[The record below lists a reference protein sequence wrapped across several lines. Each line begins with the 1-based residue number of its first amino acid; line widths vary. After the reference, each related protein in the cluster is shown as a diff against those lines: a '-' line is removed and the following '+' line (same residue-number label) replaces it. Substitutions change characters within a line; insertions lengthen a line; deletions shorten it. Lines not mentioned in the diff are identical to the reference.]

1 MPPPSPFAY
10 SEDRH
15 RHRSGDFATYFFL
28 VTLAWAVISC
38 LALWAAARGSLQT
51 ARAGFER
58 RAEAAYA
65 VLHDRLRDNEAALF
79 SFSSLLSAVAPD
91 DLEAPRILAES
102 LMRQYPHLHHLQVA
116 RQVPAAELPVFLLRA
131 RTDLGRDFRLT
142 AFASESDAGGGPVAA
157 REYYFP
163 VVAGYP
169 VAKES
174 AAYIGRDLGTIPF
187 LDKPLLD
194 APVRSRH
201 YVSPVFPAPDGNGP
215 MLAMFRA
222 APRPA
227 SQVATGL
234 LGGTLYAVLVVPTAS
249 LEPDASV
256 RDAGV
261 AYRLRHTG
269 YPETVFG
276 DTVFNLPGTPAT
288 FLERWLLPT
297 FFLEREFADIDQPF
311 SFVASR
317 QTVAG
322 DLATASVFGVL
333 VLSVL
338 SLGGLLAY
346 YRNHR
351 RQQRHIRQQ
360 DEQIRHLA
368 LHDQL
373 TGLPNRRL
381 LEDRLQR
388 ALELAR
394 RQGERVGVLFL
405 DIDGFRQIT
414 NRYGNEAG
422 DGLLRE
428 IGVRL
433 ARCVRESDTVA
444 RYGSDEFVLI
454 CSGLQHG
461 SDAVAVA
468 EKVRQAL
475 AEPIAV
481 GGDSLRVTCGIG
493 VSIYPDSS
501 ESAETLVTQADVAMY
516 RAKGLGRGR
525 VQIFRVEMASVLN

>member
-1 MPPPSPFAY
+1 MPTASLPYP
-10 SEDRH
+10 EDRL
-15 RHRSGDFATYFFL
+15 RQRPGDFATYFFL
-28 VTLAWAVISC
+28 ATAAWAVLSC
-38 LALWAAARGSLQT
+38 LALWAAAHGSLQT
-51 ARAGFER
+51 ARADFER

-79 SFSSLLSAVAPD
+79 SFASLLSAVAPD
-91 DLEAPRILAES
+91 DLEAPRMLADS
-102 LMRQYPHLHHLQVA
+102 LMRQYPHLHNLQVV
-116 RQVPAAELPVFLLRA
+116 RQVSAAELPAFLTRA
-131 RTDLGRDFRLT
+131 RSLLGMDFRLT
-142 AFASESDAGGGPVAA
+142 AFASESDAGGGPVSI
-157 REYYFP
+157 RDVHFP
-163 VVAGYP
+163 IVAGYP
-169 VAKES
+169 AGKES
-174 AAYIGRDLGTIPF
+174 AAYAGRDLGTIPF

-194 APVRSRH
+194 AAARSRH
-201 YVSPVFPAPDGNGP
+201 FVSPVFPAPDGDGL

-227 SQVATGL
+227 SQMASGF
-234 LGGTLYAVLVVPTAS
+234 LGGTLYAVLVVPVAS
-249 LEPDASV
+249 LEPDAGV
-256 RDAGV
+256 REAGV

-276 DTVFNLPGTPAT
+276 DMVFDLPGNTASVV
-288 FLERWLLPT
+288 ERWLLPM
-297 FFLEREFADIDQPF
+297 FSLEREFADIDQPF
-311 SFVASR
+311 NFVARR

-322 DLATASVFGVL
+322 DLATAGVFGAL
-333 VLSVL
+333 LL
-338 SLGGLLAY
+338 SLLSCGGLYAY

-351 RQQRHIRQQ
+351 RQQTRIRQQ
-360 DEQIRHLA
+360 EEQIRHLA

-405 DIDGFRQIT
+405 DIDEFRQIG
-414 NRYGNEAG
+414 NHYGTEAG
-422 DGLLRE
+422 DALLRE
-428 IGVRL
+428 VGVRL

-454 CSGLQHG
+454 CGGLQHG

-475 AEPIAV
+475 AEPFTL
-481 GGDSLRVTCGIG
+481 GRETLRVTCGIG

-501 ESAETLVTQADVAMY
+501 EVPETLVAQADVAMY